1 LGCGADDVNGTMSES
16 FRRMIIIL
24 MVVVVI
30 AIIFG
35 KKLRNY
41 QASSWADEQFRSN
54 MANIGNTLKNQFSK
68 LSRHPSADSEYFL
81 QVFGSSISATNSS
94 ISFYLK
100 PWNTKTNKFEGF
112 LDNWGMPLRMEM
124 VGETNFIIRSAGP
137 NKKYSDADD
146 IIFNSA
152 SNNYV
157 KP

>member
-1 LGCGADDVNGTMSES
+1 MSKS
-16 FRRMIIIL
+16 FRKKIIIL
-24 MVVVVI
+24 LGAIGI

-35 KKLRNY
+35 TKLSTY
-41 QASSWADEQFRSN
+41 QESSWAEEQFRSN
-54 MANIGNTLKNQFSK
+54 MANIGDTLKNQFSK
-68 LSRHPSADSEYFL
+68 GGRYPSADSEYFL
-81 QVFGSSISATNSS
+81 KVLSSSISATNSS

-100 PWNTKTNKFEGF
+100 PWNTKTNKFEGL

-137 NKKYSDADD
+137 NKNYSDADD

-152 SNNYV
+152 SNDFV